1 MRCVQ
6 ILPREISLMKKR
18 VVAYRRLPAA
28 ALELLEARCD
38 LRLVDADADRPAF
51 LDALAS
57 AHGIV
62 GNKLKITPAL
72 LDAAPLL
79 EAASTVSAG
88 YDDFDVP
95 ELTRRGIVLTNTPDE
110 VTETTA
116 DLVFALLLAAARRIA
131 ELDAWTRR
139 GEWNASSG
147 PQQFGVDVHHKTL
160 GIVGL
165 GRIGAAVARRA
176 ALGFGMKVIYTNR
189 SRNAAA
195 ESAYGAE
202 RRELPELL
210 AQADFVCLLV
220 PLSDA
225 TEKLIGAAQL
235 KLMKAS
241 AILLNCGRGPVVD
254 EAALIDALRDRRILG
269 AGLDVYQR
277 EPLGASPLF
286 ALPNVVLAPHIGSAT
301 QQTRE
306 AMASRAAQ
314 NVADALEGILTST
327 CVNPAALEFRSPP
340 TRHIAAPLSSPRTS

>member
-1 MRCVQ
+1 MNQ
-6 ILPREISLMKKR
+6 R

-28 ALELLEARCD
+28 ALAILESRCD
-38 LRLVDADADRPAF
+38 LRVIDADDNRAAL
-51 LDALAS
+51 LDALAE
-57 AHGIV
+57 ARGMV
-62 GNKLKITPAL
+62 GNKLKITPEL

-95 ELTRRGIVLTNTPDE
+95 ELTRRGIVLTNTPAE

-139 GEWNASSG
+139 GAWQASSG

-176 ALGFGMKVIYTNR
+176 ALGFGMKVLYTNR
-189 SRNAAA
+189 GRNAAA
-195 ESAYGAE
+195 ESAFGAE
-202 RRELPELL
+202 RRELPDLL
-210 AQADFVCLLV
+210 READFVCLLV
-220 PLSDA
+220 PLSSA
-225 TEKLIGAAQL
+225 TEQLIGAAQL
-235 KLMKAS
+235 KLMKPD

-254 EAALIDALRDRRILG
+254 EAALIDALRARRIRG
-269 AGLDVYQR
+269 AGLDVYQH

-286 ALPNVVLAPHIGSAT
+286 ELPNVVLAPHIGSAT

-306 AMASRAAQ
+306 AMAVRAAQ
-314 NVADALEGILTST
+314 NLADALDGVLGET
-327 CVNPAALEFRSPP
+327 CVNPQALEFRSTTPARQP
-340 TRHIAAPLSSPRTS
+340 SARPAS

>member
-1 MRCVQ
+1 LKRRTL
-6 ILPREISLMKKR
+6 LPRTGNPSMKKR

-28 ALELLEARCD
+28 ALAVLETRCD
-38 LRLVDADADRPAF
+38 LRVVDADDNRAAF
-51 LDALAS
+51 LDALAH

-62 GNKLKITPAL
+62 GNKLKITPEL

-88 YDDFDVP
+88 YDDFDVA
-95 ELTRRGIVLTNTPDE
+95 ELTRRGIVLTNTPSE

-139 GEWNASSG
+139 GAWQASSG

-176 ALGFGMKVIYTNR
+176 ALGFGMKVLYTNR
-189 SRNAAA
+189 SRNAEA
-195 ESAYGAE
+195 ESAFGAE
-202 RRELPELL
+202 RRDLPTLL
-210 AQADFVCLLV
+210 HEADFVCLLL
-220 PLSDA
+220 PLSHETD
-225 TEKLIGAAQL
+225 KLIGAAQL
-235 KLMKAS
+235 NLMKPD

-254 EAALIDALRDRRILG
+254 EAALIDALRAQRIRG
-269 AGLDVYQR
+269 AGLDVYEH
-277 EPLGASPLF
+277 EPLRASPLF
-286 ALPNVVLAPHIGSAT
+286 ELPNVVLAPHIGSAT

-306 AMASRAAQ
+306 AMAIRAAQ
-314 NVADALEGILTST
+314 NVADALDGILGAT
-327 CVNPAALEFRSPP
+327 CVNPTAVEFRSSSSARPSPP
-340 TRHIAAPLSSPRTS
+340 RD